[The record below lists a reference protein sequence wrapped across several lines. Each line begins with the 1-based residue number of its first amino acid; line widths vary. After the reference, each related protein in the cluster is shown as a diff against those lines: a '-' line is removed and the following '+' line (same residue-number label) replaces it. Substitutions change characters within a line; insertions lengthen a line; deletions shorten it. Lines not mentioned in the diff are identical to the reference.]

1 MYDHLYEALVR
12 RFKLGQ
18 SPERTKR
25 FYERLVAIA
34 EQFGDPAFRVIKIV
48 AAEAAG
54 KNRPQNYFCKSVL
67 RRLEEHGY
75 APMDESLNP
84 PTRKAVTQ

>member
-25 FYERLVAIA
+25 FYERLVAIC
-34 EQFGDPAFRVIKIV
+34 EQHGEPAFRTIKTV

-54 KNRPQNYFCKSVL
+54 KNRPQNYFCKAVL
-67 RRLEEHGY
+67 RRLEEHGL
-75 APMDESLNP
+75 APMDSSLDRP
-84 PTRKAVTQ
+84 AAAGRS